1 MVKLHCRE
9 LYRSSLSLLRQK
21 KFIEYLVKWRGYG
34 PEFCEWYGEDLLD
47 DVVELMLEYELRT
60 NSHLERIDYLKK
72 LAAGKDDIAR
82 NDGEVFAFSR
92 RGRGRPKSF

>member
-21 KFIEYLVKWRGYG
+21 KLIEYLVKWRGYG

-47 DVVELMLEYELRT
+47 DVVELILKYEFRINSYLEC
-60 NSHLERIDYLKK
+60 IDYLKK
-72 LAAGKDDIAR
+72 LAARKDDIAR
-82 NDGEVFAFSR
+82 NDGKVSIFLC
-92 RGRGRPKSF
+92 RGRGRPK